1 MNIAIDGPAGAGKS
15 TVAKILAKKLNYN
28 YIDTGAMYR
37 ALTLKAIQEGVD
49 FNNTNSL
56 VSLLETTKIEI
67 IHETVFLDGKDVT
80 SEIRTPEV
88 DQKVSITAAVPEI
101 RKEMVNLQR
110 RMAKNTNVIMDGRD
124 IGTVVLPDANFKFFV
139 TASEEERAKRRFK
152 ELTDKNYEV
161 DYEYILKEISK
172 RDKLDTKRKVSPL
185 KQADDAIIINTN
197 NKTIEEVVQEILSTL
212 RGGNNGLIYLISK
225 IFSTFYIMFK
235 WK

>member
-80 SEIRTPEV
+80 SEIRT
-88 DQKVSITAAVPEI
+88 QK
-101 RKEMVNLQR
+101 
-110 RMAKNTNVIMDGRD
+110 
-124 IGTVVLPDANFKFFV
+124 
-139 TASEEERAKRRFK
+139 
-152 ELTDKNYEV
+152 
-161 DYEYILKEISK
+161 
-172 RDKLDTKRKVSPL
+172 
-185 KQADDAIIINTN
+185 
-197 NKTIEEVVQEILSTL
+197 
-212 RGGNNGLIYLISK
+212 
-225 IFSTFYIMFK
+225 
-235 WK
+235 

>member
-1 MNIAIDGPAGAGKS
+1 
-15 TVAKILAKKLNYN
+15 
-28 YIDTGAMYR
+28 MYR

-139 TASEEERAKRRFK
+139 TAGEEERAKRRFK

-172 RDKLDTKRKVSPL
+172 RDKLIQNEK
-185 KQADDAIIINTN
+185 
-197 NKTIEEVVQEILSTL
+197 
-212 RGGNNGLIYLISK
+212 
-225 IFSTFYIMFK
+225 FSTK
-235 WK
+235 TSR

>member
-124 IGTVVLPDANFKFFV
+124 IGTVVLPDAAFKFFV

-197 NKTIEEVVQEILSTL
+197 NKTIEEVVQEILS
-212 RGGNNGLIYLISK
+212 
-225 IFSTFYIMFK
+225 YIKGEAIM
-235 WK
+235 

>member
-197 NKTIEEVVQEILSTL
+197 NKTIEEVVQEILS
-212 RGGNNGLIYLISK
+212 
-225 IFSTFYIMFK
+225 YIKGEAIM
-235 WK
+235 

>member
-101 RKEMVNLQR
+101 RKEMFNLQR

-197 NKTIEEVVQEILSTL
+197 NKTIEEVVQEILS
-212 RGGNNGLIYLISK
+212 
-225 IFSTFYIMFK
+225 YIKGEAIM
-235 WK
+235 